1 MSVQAQQRVGLRP
14 EVEKAWNFPLFEALV
29 GRRSRRFGYG
39 MHLNAGPFEFK
50 SAKDPV
56 PLTELETAM
65 LLAAGTGITGCIL
78 AEQTYPSAMV
88 RSTGRTWPSAAG
100 AHRTELFFTNDTGTY
115 VFRVADVP
123 PTKMKEFETLEDR
136 DKVLDFYRKYTVKLS
151 DGRLDLP
158 RTVPTYFAHNLWVSN
173 KPGTT
178 LFMPVTDVSK
188 ELINLI
194 FNVVDMEGGRY
205 IQESTGGFYIVD
217 ERNGMRPAGTEKWVR
232 KGYLDRNKVMPL
244 GALEKIIVSWLW
256 AEGAMIGTLMQLGM
270 AALGLGGWMYGGF
283 TPLIVMGGTP
293 ICRGLGFR
301 FTTPKPAGGPLP
313 NPVGLD
319 GIFEGF
325 VPPYFKDMGAAV
337 EAVAQ
342 AKRQGLGDYL
352 RSGAPVPHTVENEAF
367 ERTVPPLSQEG
378 IECTKDICTYI
389 YETYGKFPAFSDTLN
404 MLYWI
409 QSHHLDLDFY
419 DKYFKSGAYLQTH
432 VDHFKVW
439 HHDGA

>member
-1 MSVQAQQRVGLRP
+1 MGAQEYQRIGLVP

-29 GRRSRRFGYG
+29 GRRSRRFGCG

-50 SAKDPV
+50 SSKDPV

-65 LLAAGTGITGCIL
+65 LLAGATGITGCIL

-115 VFRVADVP
+115 IFRVADVP
-123 PTKMKEFETLEDR
+123 PTKMKEFDTIEDR
-136 DKVLDFYRKYTVKLS
+136 EKILDFYRKFTVKLS

-173 KPGTT
+173 QPGTT

-256 AEGAMIGTLMQLGM
+256 AEGAMIGTLMQLVM
-270 AALGLGGWMYGGF
+270 AAMGLGGWMYGGF

-293 ICRGLGFR
+293 LCKGLGFR
-301 FTTPKPAGGPLP
+301 FVTPKEPGGPLP

-319 GIFEGF
+319 GIFEGM
-325 VPPYFKDMGAAV
+325 VPPYYKDMRAAV
-337 EAVAQ
+337 DAVAQ

-352 RSGAPVPHTVENEAF
+352 RSGAPVPHTLENEAF
-367 ERTVPPLSQEG
+367 ERTVPPLSEEG

-389 YETYGKFPAFSDTLN
+389 YETYGKFPAFSDTMN

-409 QSHHLDLDFY
+409 QAHHLDLDFY
-419 DKYFKSGAYLQTH
+419 DKYFKPGAYLQTH
-432 VDHFKVW
+432 VDHAKVW
-439 HHDGA
+439 HSRET